1 MQIVKRIAELEK
13 AGTSH
18 FQEHVLTKV
27 EVGGRNCFFYFIL
40 DATAGV
46 FHVSSDLHL
55 CNILLPHQLYSFFKE
70 PFDSKMIQI
79 YYWRKNISR
88 ENRSIKRFELTH
100 KMINSKIDNGLALVP
115 LVTAIKWKD
124 HIA

>member
-1 MQIVKRIAELEK
+1 MGETV
-13 AGTSH
+13 
-18 FQEHVLTKV
+18 
-27 EVGGRNCFFYFIL
+27 FFYFIL
-40 DATAGV
+40 GATAEV

-55 CNILLPHQLYSFFKE
+55 CNILLPDQLYSFFKE
-70 PFDSKMIQI
+70 PFDSKMIKI

-100 KMINSKIDNGLALVP
+100 KMINFKIENGLALVP